1 MSSNI
6 KTEKKQE
13 EPNLSERT
21 PNLKEST
28 PKLIQIKSSLFDDT
42 PGLYESNYRPAS
54 ILLALALLICFFQMP
69 IVHRRSIRD
78 GSITAPQAGIDLV
91 SGLTTSD
98 SVPTLKIL
106 SPGESVVVPD
116 LTREMFD
123 LANPW
128 FQLMM
133 YTVILNFFVCI
144 LSKHAG
150 LVHMLLPLLAL
161 ACIGIFAL
169 QAGNT
174 DYVARIRS
182 QGIVLE
188 YRIITI
194 LIMSLLA
201 VGSFVV
207 GLLSVKRKYHM
218 PIKTFL
224 REQTIP
230 TVVLLGSWFVSVVLF
245 ELDMSQFLRRVSIPS
260 VFLAMGLAIASI
272 VVGVCLKKRYPV
284 IKGLLT
290 SLGLTIFLSWWLILF
305 LEFYATVVQY
315 QCNAP
320 LYVP

>member
-6 KTEKKQE
+6 KTENKQE
-13 EPNLSERT
+13 ESNLSEGT
-21 PNLKEST
+21 PNIKEST

-182 QGIVLE
+182 QGIVV
-188 YRIITI
+188 RIGRLIRTGHESI
-194 LIMSLLA
+194 LKTSVDTFSLPGYGPGHCFHRSRRMSE
-201 VGSFVV
+201 
-207 GLLSVKRKYHM
+207 KK
-218 PIKTFL
+218 
-224 REQTIP
+224 
-230 TVVLLGSWFVSVVLF
+230 VS
-245 ELDMSQFLRRVSIPS
+245 SH
-260 VFLAMGLAIASI
+260 
-272 VVGVCLKKRYPV
+272 
-284 IKGLLT
+284 
-290 SLGLTIFLSWWLILF
+290 
-305 LEFYATVVQY
+305 
-315 QCNAP
+315 
-320 LYVP
+320 